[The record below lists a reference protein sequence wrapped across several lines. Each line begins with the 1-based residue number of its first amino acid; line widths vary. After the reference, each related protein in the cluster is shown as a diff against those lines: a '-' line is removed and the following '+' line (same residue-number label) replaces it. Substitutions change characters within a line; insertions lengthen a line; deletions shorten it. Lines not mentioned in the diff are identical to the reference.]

1 MMPSPLPGEEAVPA
15 GDEGVGPPRKR
26 SRVRIVL
33 IGLLAVLLVGGGV
46 AAAGGYFGWYG
57 GGGTHPYDVMPAS
70 TVAYLQLDL
79 NPSLDQKTQAW
90 AFLRDLPEVQEV
102 TPGQPDPK
110 RVLWSF
116 KEWLWVGR
124 TWTDYD
130 RDGAPWL
137 GDRIGVGFIV
147 HDTEQ
152 IWVTAIQV
160 TDEAKASAKI
170 QEWLDATKNDYEVT
184 TRDGYAIIT
193 AKSTAS
199 VVHAEQ
205 AKALLGHDPR
215 FTGDLRSVGETGWMA
230 GWVDVGALAARSPN
244 PSNEPGRTAFALRFS
259 GDTMEFA
266 GRVMGWNHP
275 LVNGAGQLGSLPAST
290 GSAVCVSSGGTSA
303 LRLPLRLPLPLPSAT
318 DWWKSQYGLDDA
330 DVAALLGHNACVSA
344 PITDSMDLFSDTKVL
359 GLRVVTDDPT
369 RAQEVLHKV
378 SSDFFP
384 SQPLVADRVDGNVLS
399 AATTKDYLAE
409 IAGSHDKLSGQ
420 PSFTKAAPD
429 SARAALAFYLN
440 LEPIGTRYVD
450 AGSPYEPF
458 AKAMKA
464 LGVQYFDEGSGNGSG
479 SVRIVR
485 T

>member
-1 MMPSPLPGEEAVPA
+1 MMPSPLPDEEAVPA
-15 GDEGVGPPRKR
+15 EDEEVVPPRKR
-26 SRVRIVL
+26 SRVRTVL

-46 AAAGGYFGWYG
+46 AAADGYFGWYG

-116 KEWLWVGR
+116 KKWLWVGR

-130 RDGAPWL
+130 RDVAPWL
-137 GDRIGVGFIV
+137 GDRIGVGIIV

-152 IWVTAIQV
+152 IWVTAIRV
-160 TDEAKASAKI
+160 TDEGKATAKI
-170 QEWLDATKNDYEVT
+170 QEWLDATQNDYEVT

-205 AKALLGHDPR
+205 AKGLLGNNQR
-215 FTGDLRSVGETGWMA
+215 FMADLRSVGENGWMA
-230 GWVDVGALAARSPN
+230 GWLDFGALAASSPS
-244 PSNEPGRTAFALRFS
+244 PSDAGRTAFALRFS
-259 GDTMEFA
+259 GDTLEFA
-266 GRVMGWNHP
+266 GRVLGWKHP
-275 LVNGAGQLGSLPAST
+275 LVNGAGQLGALPAST
-290 GSAVCVSSGGTSA
+290 GSAVCVSGSVTG
-303 LRLPLRLPLPLPSAT
+303 RLPVPLLLPLPSVG
-318 DWWKSQYGLDDA
+318 DWWKSQYGLDEG
-330 DVAALLGHNACVSA
+330 DVAALLGQSVCVSA
-344 PITDSMDLFSDTKVL
+344 PSTAVKHLFSVPEVL
-359 GLRVVTDDPT
+359 GLRVVTDDPA
-369 RAQEVLHKV
+369 RAQQVLHKV
-378 SSDFFP
+378 AADIFDHQS
-384 SQPLVADRVDGNVLS
+384 LAVDRVDGNALS

-409 IAGSHDKLSGQ
+409 IAGSAGKLSSQ
-420 PSFTKAAPD
+420 PSLTKAVPD
-429 SARAALAFYLN
+429 SSRAALASYLN
-440 LEPIGTRYVD
+440 LEVIGPSYVD

-458 AKAMKA
+458 VKAMKA
-464 LGVQYFDEGSGNGSG
+464 LGVQYFDEGSGNGSW